1 MQAIIDKAVE
11 EIDKADTGVKIEE
24 IAEKAKLEIDRL
36 KTDQMY
42 KSELERAR
50 KEGKRKLDNYKK
62 ESDYREAE
70 WEKIKKI
77 ITDAKTEVDAADS
90 PEQVDE
96 IVKTAKGKM
105 DVVKDKLFYKKVEEA
120 KNEVKEYKN
129 TSDYREAEKALL
141 KKIVEDA
148 VAAIEKAD
156 NETEIREAVN
166 DAKKKMD
173 ELKTNA
179 AYNSEAQAALDKS
192 KAEAKERLRRHKGDE
207 AFWSKSYRDA
217 ERKKRLEI
225 LKAAEKAVDNAATND
240 EIAGKETDAKK
251 KLDELK
257 SDADYVKAAKDAA
270 IREIEKYK
278 DEAQYRPAQK
288 QEFKDIVAEAKERI
302 EKAEDEET
310 VKKIKKETKA
320 LLDELK
326 TDLDFC
332 KEEKKGE
339 IVKYVEELKAK
350 NSYYPAEQAKID
362 VIVSKTESR
371 ILDADTKDE
380 LDEVV
385 DSAKGELAEVKT
397 KETVLKETKES
408 VIGAL
413 KVYKK
418 KSDYRPQEQK
428 KIDEIIEEAIRNI
441 NAATT
446 MGQIIEYEIMAY
458 HQTK

>member
-1 MQAIIDKAVE
+1 MRRPSSVRAGMFCRFGSVDDSRPVAAIVCSDRILGWKSGNEDIVSVDDTGKIEAKKEGETSITAQNKETGLSATCRVKVVSIGKIREYFKEKIKTYKNKNDYRKTEQDKLQAIIDKAVE

-105 DVVKDKLFYKKVEEA
+105 DVVKDKLFYEKVEEA

-225 LKAAEKAVDNAATND
+225 LKA
-240 EIAGKETDAKK
+240 EIGRAH
-251 KLDELK
+251 
-257 SDADYVKAAKDAA
+257 V
-270 IREIEKYK
+270 
-278 DEAQYRPAQK
+278 
-288 QEFKDIVAEAKERI
+288 
-302 EKAEDEET
+302 
-310 VKKIKKETKA
+310 
-320 LLDELK
+320 
-326 TDLDFC
+326 
-332 KEEKKGE
+332 
-339 IVKYVEELKAK
+339 
-350 NSYYPAEQAKID
+350 
-362 VIVSKTESR
+362 
-371 ILDADTKDE
+371 
-380 LDEVV
+380 
-385 DSAKGELAEVKT
+385 
-397 KETVLKETKES
+397 
-408 VIGAL
+408 
-413 KVYKK
+413 
-418 KSDYRPQEQK
+418 
-428 KIDEIIEEAIRNI
+428 
-441 NAATT
+441 
-446 MGQIIEYEIMAY
+446 
-458 HQTK
+458 